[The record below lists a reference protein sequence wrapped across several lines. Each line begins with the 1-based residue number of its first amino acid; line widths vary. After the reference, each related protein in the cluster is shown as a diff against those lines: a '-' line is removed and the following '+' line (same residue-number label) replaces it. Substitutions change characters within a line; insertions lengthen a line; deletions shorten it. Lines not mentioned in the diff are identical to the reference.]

1 MKRIFESASLGKLT
15 LENRLIRSA
24 TWEGL
29 ADEAGHMPGELYQVY
44 EGLAKGG
51 VGAIISG
58 FTSVADDD
66 RYFGGMARISNDGL
80 IEWHKRLTDICHAEN
95 RSVLVQLALGE
106 YNRFSKG
113 KFYRNIDIDD
123 MTEADIAAVIRLFAD
138 AARRAEEA
146 GYDGVQIHAAHNFFL
161 SRFISPAYNHRS
173 DAYGGSAAGRGKILL
188 DILRGVKDAAPGLHV
203 TMKINCSDFMPGGL
217 TPAESLEICQLCADA
232 GMDSIEVSGNGTSV
246 AGIKAGVNEAYFK
259 DFALALADA
268 VSIPIILVG
277 GHRSLESMES
287 VLNEG
292 KIEFLSLSRPLVRE
306 PDLPSRWQSGD
317 TAPSKCVS
325 CNMCYQT
332 PGHKCVFRLKGRMVI

>member
-29 ADEAGHMPGELYQVY
+29 ADEAGHVPGELYQVY

-58 FTSVADDD
+58 FTSVSDDD
-66 RYFGGMARISNDGL
+66 RYFGGMARLSNDGL
-80 IEWHKRLTDICHAEN
+80 IEGHKRLTDICHAEN
-95 RSVLVQLALGE
+95 RRVLVQLALGE
-106 YNRFSKG
+106 YH
-113 KFYRNIDIDD
+113 RNIDIDD
-123 MTEADIAAVIRLFAD
+123 MTEADITAVIRLFVD

-146 GYDGVQIHAAHNFFL
+146 DYDGVQIHAAHNFFL

-173 DAYGGSAAGRGKILL
+173 DEYGGSAAGRGKIIL

-217 TPAESLEICQLCADA
+217 TSAESLEICQLCADA

-246 AGIKAGVNEAYFK
+246 AGIRAGVNEAYFK
-259 DFALALADA
+259 EFALALADA

-306 PDLPSRWQSGD
+306 PDLPSRWQRGD

-332 PGHKCVFRLKGRMVI
+332 PGHKCVFEVES

>member
-29 ADEAGHMPGELYQVY
+29 ADAAGHMPEELYQVY

-58 FTSVADDD
+58 FTSVSDDD
-66 RYFGGMARISNDGL
+66 RYFGGMARLSNDGL
-80 IEWHKRLTDICHAEN
+80 IEGHKRLTDICHAEN
-95 RSVLVQLALGE
+95 RRVLVQLALGE
-106 YNRFSKG
+106 YH
-113 KFYRNIDIDD
+113 RNIDIDD
-123 MTEADIAAVIRLFAD
+123 MTEADITAVIRLFAD

-146 GYDGVQIHAAHNFFL
+146 DYDGVQIHAAHNFFL

-173 DAYGGSAAGRGKILL
+173 DEYGGSAAGRGKIIL

-217 TPAESLEICQLCADA
+217 TTSESLEICQLCAEA

-246 AGIKAGVNEAYFK
+246 AGIRAGVNEAYFK
-259 DFALALADA
+259 EFALALADA

-292 KIEFLSLSRPLVRE
+292 RIEFLSLSRPLVRE
-306 PDLPSRWQSGD
+306 PDLPSRWQRGD

-332 PGHKCVFRLKGRMVI
+332 PGHKCVF